1 MNQTTMMNDVVNDVD
16 DDDDNDVD
24 KDLKGV
30 HVWEIRDAYYLRPH
44 VQVTLVE

>member
-1 MNQTTMMNDVVNDVD
+1 MNDDVNDVNDVD
-16 DDDDNDVD
+16 EDIDDD